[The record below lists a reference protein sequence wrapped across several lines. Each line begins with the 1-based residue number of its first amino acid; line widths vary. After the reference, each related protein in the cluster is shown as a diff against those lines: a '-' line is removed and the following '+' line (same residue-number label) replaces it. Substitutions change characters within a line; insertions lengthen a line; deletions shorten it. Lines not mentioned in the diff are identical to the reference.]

1 MHVRYLGCV
10 RAPTHTLIAIC
21 NFRNL
26 NQSRR
31 YSGIKKR
38 GTSIKK
44 STQFDWLGFE
54 FDWGSFKFTLQISTA
69 GDIQINYLYLLL
81 KQIIT
86 NSSFYSQASIFICVS
101 YIPPVRSNYASI
113 VQSHVGDWIQIVSK

>member
-10 RAPTHTLIAIC
+10 RAPTHTLIAIR

-26 NQSRR
+26 NQARR
-31 YSGIKKR
+31 YYGMKKKN

-44 STQFDWLGFE
+44 STTFDWLGFE

-69 GDIQINYLYLLL
+69 GDIQINYFYLLL
-81 KQIIT
+81 
-86 NSSFYSQASIFICVS
+86 
-101 YIPPVRSNYASI
+101 
-113 VQSHVGDWIQIVSK
+113 